1 MASVLGGRCHLYGG
15 IKCPYA
21 GGLMKAPYVGP
32 SPFSAEQTLFG
43 RDADIKQLQWRLISD
58 RIIVLYS
65 PSGAGK
71 TSLLMAKNGLL
82 STLTTRFHVL
92 PVQRITQADDT
103 DPVASL
109 LQRTEQGRFGSI
121 RPNDTLLTYF
131 NRITLPESDPPKR
144 LLLVLDQFEE
154 VLTCNVTPERQS
166 LFPAVERTAVKRRK
180 NHLASHQHARR
191 ILLPA

>member
-1 MASVLGGRCHLYGG
+1 
-15 IKCPYA
+15 
-21 GGLMKAPYVGP
+21 MKAPYVGP

-92 PVQRITQADDT
+92 PVQRIAQADDT

-109 LQRTEQGRFGSI
+109 LQRLEQGRFGSI

-131 NRITLPESDPPKR
+131 NRITLPKSDPPKR

-154 VLTCNVTPERQS
+154 VLTCNVTPERQKV
-166 LFPAVERTAVKRRK
+166 FPAVERTAVKRRK

-191 ILLPA
+191 ILLLA

>member
-1 MASVLGGRCHLYGG
+1 
-15 IKCPYA
+15 
-21 GGLMKAPYVGP
+21 MKAPYVGP

-154 VLTCNVTPERQS
+154 VLTCNVTPERQKS
-166 LFPAVERTAVKRRK
+166 FPAVERTAVKRRK

-191 ILLPA
+191 ILLGLMISEMIFPPALTTPTV